1 MGEVGCTGRRFGTYS
16 INEGGYTGRGD
27 AVSGDGG
34 LGHEFPI
41 DVHALEFDFPTAMI
55 CLKVR

>member
-1 MGEVGCTGRRFGTYS
+1 MGCTGRRFETYS
-16 INEGGYTGRGD
+16 INERGYTGRGD

-34 LGHEFPI
+34 RGHEFPI